1 MTTID
6 DDTTD
11 PDTEPGGWEWRG
23 EVLTSGRRRHA
34 YLVLPGIC
42 VALIVVAVVVGV
54 AARAHGSVLWM
65 PAAALA
71 VGSWAALVD
80 QIQRLRS
87 RE

>member
-1 MTTID
+1 VTTID

-11 PDTEPGGWEWRG
+11 TEPGGWDWRG

-34 YLVLPGIC
+34 HLVLPGIC

-54 AARAHGSVLWM
+54 AARAHGSALWM

-71 VGSWAALVD
+71 AGSWAALID